1 MTRGKVQSTGPI
13 VSHFNQERRDERRYR
28 PMKLLQRFGVA
39 ALCAVL
45 FAYGAYLLPNPAVSQ
60 GMQQIT
66 NLVGTEQVPLQ
77 FPCTVSCYA
86 TSATLAGFGN
96 AQPSR
101 NNILVGG
108 DASTNLFQR
117 GTTGASVTTTLTY
130 GGPDRWAYWSGTS
143 TAMTVSRDSTA
154 GDLPASGYQ
163 YAFKMARTSGQTGVV
178 QVCMAQVVETVNSY
192 QFAGTTAELDFHAT
206 AGANFSAA
214 ASSMTAYIVTGTGAD
229 EGAASLAKG
238 LNGGGG
244 GSAGWTGQANAT
256 AAVIAISATNTRY
269 AAVATIP
276 TTATEIAVALC
287 FTPVGTA
294 GTNDYIA
301 FSGIQLVRNNALAS
315 KASATVGY
323 SCATINCTGFDR
335 RSVTLETLMQERYYW
350 QWAETVSSTADSPF
364 MCAAQ
369 STTVAV
375 CKAVAHV
382 PFRAAPTI
390 ACTVGTLKR
399 QVAGTD
405 TAVSACAAAATT
417 NGVSGVDNVTITATV
432 ASGDTAG
439 LAGTLMSGNSTG
451 GGLITASAEL

>member
-1 MTRGKVQSTGPI
+1 
-13 VSHFNQERRDERRYR
+13 
-28 PMKLLQRFGVA
+28 MKLLQRFGVA
-39 ALCAVL
+39 ALCAML
-45 FAYGAYLLPNPAVSQ
+45 AFALGTIGPVQRAISQ
-60 GMQQIT
+60 GMVEIT
-66 NLVGTEQVPLQ
+66 NLAGTEQISLNY
-77 FPCTVSCYA
+77 PCTVSCFVK
-86 TSATLAGFGN
+86 TSTLAGFGN

-101 NNILVGG
+101 NNALIGG
-108 DASTNLFQR
+108 DATTNLWQR
-117 GTTGASVTTTLTY
+117 RTTGSSVTTTLTY

-154 GDLPASGYQ
+154 GDLPASGYE

-178 QVCMAQVVETVNSY
+178 QVCMAQVIETVNSY

-214 ASSMTAYIVTGTGAD
+214 SSNMTAYIVYGTGAD
-229 EGAASLAKG
+229 EGAASLGKG
-238 LNGGGG
+238 LNNGGG

-256 AAVIAISATNTRY
+256 AAVIPISTTNGRY

-276 TTATEIAVALC
+276 ATATEVGVALC

-294 GTNDYIA
+294 STNDYIA

-315 KASATVGY
+315 KVSATVGY
-323 SCATINCTGFDR
+323 NCTTINCTGFDR
-335 RSVTLETLMQERYYW
+335 RTQASETALQQRYYW

-375 CKAVAHV
+375 CKAVTHV
-382 PFRAAPTI
+382 SLRVAPTI
-390 ACTVGTLKR
+390 ACTFGTLAR

-405 TAVSACAAAATT
+405 TALTACAAAATT
-417 NGVSGVDNVTITATV
+417 NGISGVDAVTITATV
-432 ASGDTAG
+432 AAGDTAG